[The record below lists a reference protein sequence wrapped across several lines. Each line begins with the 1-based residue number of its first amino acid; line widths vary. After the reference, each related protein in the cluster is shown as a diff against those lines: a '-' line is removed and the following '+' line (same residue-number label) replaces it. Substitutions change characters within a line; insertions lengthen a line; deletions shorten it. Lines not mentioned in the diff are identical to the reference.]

1 MYAFSTVENFH
12 EEMSQHFSMP
22 NIACPRRRD
31 GNGMKNF
38 TSPPRKTGV
47 SRPSAVSAVE
57 TTITFV
63 LGNVILLICVGFA
76 QIRRVLLFRNFV
88 FVFHTRRRRDEKT
101 NILLHFL
108 DGSRLKA
115 KF

>member
-1 MYAFSTVENFH
+1 
-12 EEMSQHFSMP
+12 MP
-22 NIACPRRRD
+22 NIASPRRRD
-31 GNGMKNF
+31 ENGMKKF
-38 TSPPRKTGV
+38 HLPRKTGV

-101 NILLHFL
+101 NILVPFL